1 MPFMAP
7 RPRPRTSRLIVF
19 LLSVAIATGLATSVV
34 SAAAL
39 PACRVADTTTSNRS
53 YTDWTSTILDTTY
66 RLTSAYGPSD
76 LRSTADAG
84 LNGGQRVRA
93 LVIADLRAMARAA
106 RTAGARLSVE
116 SSYRSYSTQASTFA
130 YWVRVSG
137 YAAALRSSAR
147 AGHSEHQLGTT
158 LDFKSYGGSAP
169 WNYSDWGRTKAGTW
183 LRNNAW
189 RYGFV
194 MSYPKGKTSVTCY
207 AYEPWHFRYVGRA
220 VASKI
225 HASGLTPREYL
236 WRQQTTPAPTPIP
249 TPTPTPTPVVDPTPT
264 NAATDAESNLV
275 SILFLDNR
283 SVRVAEATTPT
294 AQHWP
299 GILRDGTD

>member
-1 MPFMAP
+1 MSFMAP
-7 RPRPRTSRLIVF
+7 RPRPRTSRLIVL
-19 LLSVAIATGLATSVV
+19 LLSVAIATGLATTVV

-39 PACRVADTTTSNRS
+39 PACRVADVTTAHRS
-53 YTDWTSTILDTTY
+53 YTDWARTILDTTY

-93 LVIADLRAMARAA
+93 LVITDLRAMARAA
-106 RTAGARLSVE
+106 RAAGARLAVE

-169 WNYSDWGRTKAGTW
+169 WNYADWGRSKAGTW

-207 AYEPWHFRYVGRA
+207 AYEPWHFRYVGRT
-220 VASKI
+220 VAAKI

-236 WRQQTTPAPTPIP
+236 WRQQTAPVP
-249 TPTPTPTPVVDPTPT
+249 TPTPKPSPTRIPGVESTPD
-264 NAATDAESNLV
+264 
-275 SILFLDNR
+275 
-283 SVRVAEATTPT
+283 
-294 AQHWP
+294 
-299 GILRDGTD
+299 RDSRPR

>member
-1 MPFMAP
+1 M
-7 RPRPRTSRLIVF
+7 L
-19 LLSVAIATGLATSVV
+19 LLSVAIATGLATTVV

-39 PACRVADTTTSNRS
+39 PACRVADVTTAHRS
-53 YTDWTSTILDTTY
+53 YTDWARTILDTTY

-93 LVIADLRAMARAA
+93 LVITDLRAMARAA
-106 RTAGARLSVE
+106 RAAGARLAVE

-169 WNYSDWGRTKAGTW
+169 WNYADWGRSKAGTW

-220 VASKI
+220 VAAKI

-236 WRQQTTPAPTPIP
+236 WRQQTAPVPSPTPKPSPTRIPGAESTPIALP
-249 TPTPTPTPVVDPTPT
+249 TPMTEPTPVTEPTPLVQAGPVTEPTPSVEPAPPEPTPVGDPTPT
-264 NAATDAESNLV
+264 T
-275 SILFLDNR
+275 
-283 SVRVAEATTPT
+283 
-294 AQHWP
+294 
-299 GILRDGTD
+299 